1 MHNYVFWLGTN
12 AELSRLELFNVLLR
26 NAVPYRT
33 VSSHERFVMIEIN
46 KELKNNFIA
55 QLGGVDRIGK
65 VIGQQKTNWDAKALS
80 EMLPPTDKKMMVGL
94 SKFNLPQVNLVKLAK
109 ELKKLSR
116 QAGIKLNYVVPQGRT
131 ERLNAAQ
138 VLFNSLYKLPNS
150 ELTIW
155 SDNGVYYVART
166 EQVQDIQAYEKR
178 DTSRPERDAKVGLLP
193 PKLAQ
198 IMLNL
203 IPDTS
208 EALTI
213 YDPCCGMGTLLQEGW
228 LMGHRMIGSDI
239 SERMVHAAATNLQ
252 WLADNFPVNI
262 NLMPKIFNHDINHSV
277 AAAEIEPCDAVVTEP
292 YLGPPLLAPLSATEA
307 LNHHHTLLSLYRR
320 LFINIKPVLK
330 QNGWVIIILPAIVN
344 QDRMQGPLTLFP
356 REFIDEVE
364 TIGYSFK
371 QFGKKTKGIIYS
383 RPDAIVAREIT
394 VWQKK

>member
-1 MHNYVFWLGTN
+1 MHKYVFWLGTN
-12 AELSRLELFNVLLR
+12 TELSRLELFNVLVR

-33 VSSHERFVMIEIN
+33 VSSHERYVMIEIK
-46 KELKNNFIA
+46 KELKNHFID
-55 QLGGVDRIGK
+55 QLGGVDRIAK
-65 VIGQQKTNWDAKALS
+65 VIGQQKIIWDAQAICETL
-80 EMLPPTDKKMMVGL
+80 LPTDKKMMVGL
-94 SKFNLPQVNLVKLAK
+94 SKLDLPQINLVKLAK
-109 ELKKLSR
+109 ELKKFSR
-116 QAGIKLNYVVPQGRT
+116 QGGIKLNYVVPQGRT

-138 VLFNSLYKLPNS
+138 VLFNSLYKLPNA

-155 SDNGVYYVART
+155 SENGNYCIART

-178 DTSRPERDAKVGLLP
+178 DTSRPERDAKIGLLP

-208 EALTI
+208 ESLTI

-228 LMGHRMIGSDI
+228 LMGHKMIGSDI
-239 SERMVHAAATNLQ
+239 SERMVYASTANLQ
-252 WLADNFPVNI
+252 WIADNFPVNPQ
-262 NLMPKIFNHDINHSV
+262 LAPKIFIYDVSQSLPSNKIR
-277 AAAEIEPCDAVVTEP
+277 ECDAIVTEP
-292 YLGPPLLAPLSATEA
+292 YLGPPLLAPLSTSEA
-307 LNHHHTLLSLYRR
+307 LAHHHTLIDLYRK

-330 QNGWVIIILPAIVN
+330 QNGWIVMILPAIVN
-344 QDRMQGPLTLFP
+344 QDRKQGSLTLFP

-371 QFGKKTKGIIYS
+371 QFGKKAKGIIYA